1 MKFEFTKKDL
11 IETKMGYS
19 IFVSNEGYYTNGV
32 IIASSKVAKL
42 STELLNYFQIKEEP
56 TCIEVKVVKK
66 VVQDPCF
73 PRSLARFLPEG
84 SNAIDCLGLVS
95 YPDEG
100 NCVIFKTDSGFV
112 KIDKDLHQRVQ
123 QIYLAHPRRHKI
135 KIGIYHNSVVYWDL
149 ANAEMLFRIVGKYN
163 IEKTK

>member
-19 IFVSNEGYYTNGV
+19 IFVSNDGYYTNGV
-32 IIASSKVAKL
+32 VIASSKVAKL
-42 STELLNYFQIKEEP
+42 STELMHLFQIKEEP

-73 PRSLARFLPEG
+73 PRSLMRFIPE
-84 SNAIDCLGLVS
+84 SSSQIDCVGLVS

-100 NCVIFKTDSGFV
+100 NCIVFKTDNGFV
-112 KIDKDLHQRVQ
+112 KIDKDLHHRVQ
-123 QIYLAHPRRHKI
+123 QIYLAYPKRNHI
-135 KIGIYHNSVVYWDL
+135 KVGIYHNSVVYWDIS
-149 ANAEMLFRIVGKYN
+149 NAQMLFRIVGKYN
-163 IEKTK
+163 V